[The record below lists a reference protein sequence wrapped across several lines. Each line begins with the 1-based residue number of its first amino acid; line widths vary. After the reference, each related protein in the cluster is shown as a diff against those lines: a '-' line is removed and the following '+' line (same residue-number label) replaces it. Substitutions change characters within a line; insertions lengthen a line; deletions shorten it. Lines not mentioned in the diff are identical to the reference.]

1 MVNTQLVVF
10 EDAGW
15 RDLLPLCYWRAAFD
29 LRCGV
34 ESLLQRIERRQ
45 SARAAIFVRPEL
57 ADVVRGRQDRD
68 VNRISGDRPVL
79 FVNGRA
85 LLHQPL
91 DLPPGSAMWIASSSG
106 PDPVLLAAHLHP
118 ATAARIRPELLLDSA
133 QTRAALEGVTAA
145 PFKAEAAE
153 LVSAPWDL
161 IHHNP
166 DELRR
171 YAGERARRDLPS
183 MNGVHLVNESAV
195 HIEPNAVIKPGVVL
209 DAESGPIIIDE
220 SARISPHVTIQGPA
234 YIGRHTL
241 VQPGAVIREAT
252 SIGAWCK
259 VGGEI
264 EGSVIHGYSNK
275 QHHGFLGHAYVCE
288 WVNLGAGT
296 CNSDLKN
303 TYGSVRVALT
313 GTALDTG
320 RMFVGSFIADHAK
333 TAINVSLPTGAVVGF
348 ASNVNVSRFADKFT
362 PSFAWCTDDSRT
374 RYDPARALEVAK
386 KAMSRRNVTMSPAE
400 EDLFLRIAQLAS
412 TIERTGGAS
421 SRGD

>member
-1 MVNTQLVVF
+1 MNTQLVVF

-29 LRCGV
+29 LRCGA
-34 ESLLQRIERRQ
+34 ESLLERIERRQ
-45 SARAAIFVRPEL
+45 SARAALLARPEL
-57 ADVVRGRQDRD
+57 ADALRGRQDRE
-68 VNRISGDRPVL
+68 VNRISGDRPTL

-85 LLHQPL
+85 LLHHPL
-91 DLPPGSAMWIASSSG
+91 DLPLGSAMWIASSSG
-106 PDPVLLAAHLHP
+106 RDFVLLAAHLHP
-118 ATAARIRPELLLDSA
+118 ADAARMGPEVLLDPVR
-133 QTRAALEGVTAA
+133 TRQALEAVTAA
-145 PFKAEAAE
+145 PLNGEAAQ

-161 IHHNP
+161 IYHNP
-166 DELRR
+166 AELRR
-171 YAGERARRDLPS
+171 YAGEPARRPPPS
-183 MNGVHLVNESAV
+183 MSGVHVVNESAV
-195 HIEPNAVIKPGVVL
+195 HVAHDAVVKPGVVL

-264 EGSVIHGYSNK
+264 EGTIIHGYSNK

-296 CNSDLKN
+296 SNSDLKN

-313 GTALDTG
+313 GAAIDTG

-362 PSFAWCTDDSRT
+362 PSFAWCTDGGRT
-374 RYDPARALEVAK
+374 GYDPARALDVAK
-386 KAMSRRNVTMSPAE
+386 KAMSRRNVAMSRAE
-400 EDLFLRIAQLAS
+400 EELFLNIARLAS
-412 TIERTGGAS
+412 IIELTGGAS
-421 SRGD
+421 SSGD